1 MKANYENKIPQATS
15 EVSLGNLY
23 DMNKQL
29 MEKEPEISST
39 ELQLAREHLR
49 TWLTKNF
56 DQKYFMLLCHE
67 LRDYTLFNL
76 DKTNSWKTAKP
87 QSIFEAA
94 EDILEC
100 MINRG
105 CLLVVDQQEDGAWEL
120 WIRNHEGCFAY
131 YLFPYGE
138 AVLEY

>member
-1 MKANYENKIPQATS
+1 MKANYEDKISKQTS

-29 MEKEPEISST
+29 MEQAPALTETEIT
-39 ELQLAREHLR
+39 LAQTHLR
-49 TWLTKNF
+49 EWIANNF
-56 DQKYFMLLCHE
+56 KQKYFMLLCHE

-76 DKTNSWKTAKP
+76 DKTNTW
-87 QSIFEAA
+87 AA
-94 EDILEC
+94 AHYSNVQLAASDMIEC
-100 MINRG
+100 MTNRG
-105 CLLVVDQQEDGAWEL
+105 TLISIEDQPDNTWEL
-120 WIRNHEGCFAY
+120 WIRNSEGCFAY